1 MQELHT
7 PYDGTS
13 EAAQRN
19 KFARDNIKKIFYY
32 NDNTFTFE
40 NYVTKLK
47 LIFNVLK
54 RYGVTLFE

>member
-40 NYVTKLK
+40 NYITKLK
-47 LIFNVLK
+47 LIFMC
-54 RYGVTLFE
+54 